1 MADNLPLINIHAT
14 CVALSISGC
23 WRAALLRGP
32 SGAGKSDL
40 ALRLIET
47 GGRLVAD
54 DRTDLTVEGG
64 RLVARP
70 PAALAGLVEARGVGV
85 LRLPPEHL
93 LAVAPVMLA
102 IDLVA
107 PAEVER
113 TPEPRV
119 EAILGIPVPLLRL
132 SAFDASASIKIRLAL
147 GASRIT

>member
-1 MADNLPLINIHAT
+1 MADNPPRINIHAT
-14 CVALSISGC
+14 CVAVSIGGC
-23 WRAALLRGP
+23 WQAALLRGP

-54 DRTDLTVEGG
+54 DRTDLMVEAGQ
-64 RLVARP
+64 LVARP
-70 PAALAGLVEARGVGV
+70 PAALAGLVEARGIGV

-93 LAVAPVMLA
+93 LAAAPVMLA
-102 IDLVA
+102 VDLVA

-113 TPEPRV
+113 MPEPRV
-119 EAILGIPVPLLRL
+119 EAILGVPVRLLRL
-132 SAFDASASIKIRLAL
+132 VAFDASASIKIRLAL